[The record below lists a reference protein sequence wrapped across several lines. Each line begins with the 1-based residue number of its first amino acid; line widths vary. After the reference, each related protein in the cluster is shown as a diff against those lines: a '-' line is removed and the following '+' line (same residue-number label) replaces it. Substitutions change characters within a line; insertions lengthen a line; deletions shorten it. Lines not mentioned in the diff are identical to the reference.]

1 MKKCFL
7 MLAAGLLAM
16 TFNACSDNG
25 GKKADKDA
33 EKDYPAV
40 TVTAMED
47 SMSQTYGK
55 GFGAFVSGQ
64 ILSDSTAKKL
74 FDKEAFIK
82 GLELVMKCDTTM
94 ADINFLGGVQQGLM
108 LLQQLS
114 ELEYGNDVTF
124 DRKKVVDNVIAAL
137 NRDKML
143 TDAEI
148 EKLQD
153 EFKSKMENAHNANLQ
168 KRGDEGAKFVADKLA
183 ADKNLKKTNSGLIY
197 KIIKQGSGT
206 NFKINDNVTV
216 KYKGMHVD
224 GKVFDQNL
232 KGTAMRLNE
241 QTLIP
246 GFVEL
251 LQLMNPGAKA
261 YAIMPANIAY
271 GTDGSINAM
280 RKKDIKGNETLVFE
294 VETVGIAKEEKEA
307 KK

>member
-1 MKKCFL
+1 MKKSFL
-7 MLAAGLLAM
+7 LLAAGLLAM

-25 GKKADKDA
+25 GKKADKNA

-40 TVTAMED
+40 TVTAIED
-47 SMSQTYGK
+47 SMSQTFGE

-74 FDKEAFIK
+74 FDKEAFVK

-124 DRKKVVDNVIAAL
+124 DRKKVVEQVIAAL
-137 NRDKML
+137 NNDKML
-143 TDAEI
+143 TEAEI
-148 EKLQD
+148 EKLQN
-153 EFKSKMENAHNANLQ
+153 EFKSRMENAHNANLQ
-168 KRGDEGAKFVADKLA
+168 QRLDAGSKFVADKLA
-183 ADKNLKKTNSGLIY
+183 ADKNLKKTDSGLIY
-197 KIIKQGSGT
+197 KIIKQGSGA
-206 NFKINDNVTV
+206 NFKLNDNVTV

-224 GKVFDQNL
+224 GSLFDQNL
-232 KGTAMRLNE
+232 KGTAMLLNE

-261 YAIMPANIAY
+261 YAIMPASIAY
-271 GTDGSINAM
+271 GTNGSINAM
-280 RKKDIKGNETLVFE
+280 RRKDIKGNETLVFE
-294 VETVGIAKEEKEA
+294 VETVGIAKEKEA